1 MNLNNND
8 IIKVANIDK
17 INEGKEI
24 IAMNKKFKTIL
35 GNIIYLGL

>member
-8 IIKVANIDK
+8 VKKVANIDK

-24 IAMNKKFKTIL
+24 IAMNKKFKTICFVFDVVK
-35 GNIIYLGL
+35 